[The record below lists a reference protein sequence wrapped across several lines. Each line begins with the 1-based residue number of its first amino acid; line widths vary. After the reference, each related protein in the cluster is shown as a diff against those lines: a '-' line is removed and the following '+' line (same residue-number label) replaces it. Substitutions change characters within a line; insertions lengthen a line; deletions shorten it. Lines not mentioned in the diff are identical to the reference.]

1 MQWKQWEDDQGVCYN
16 SGPYTITQRDGGQW
30 LLEGR
35 GLHERRTDP
44 DLLKMIADDDAQRRS
59 RSSAVI
65 GALEAPMSPPQ
76 RVDTSEYALDL
87 NELKRTVTRMSKVA
101 HAVNPYVDRT
111 VGTSRDMLVEVS
123 LELQRIIER
132 LP

>member
-1 MQWKQWEDDQGVCYN
+1 MQWEQWEDDQGVCYN

-35 GLHERRTDP
+35 GLHERRSDP
-44 DLLKMIADDDAQRRS
+44 DLLKMIAETDAERYS
-59 RSSAVI
+59 RPSAVI
-65 GALEAPMSPPQ
+65 GAPEARSPQ
-76 RVDTSEYALDL
+76 VVDTSEYALDL
-87 NELKRTVTRMSKVA
+87 KELQRTVKRMSKVA
-101 HAVNPYVDRT
+101 HAVNPYADRT
-111 VGTSRDMLVEVS
+111 VGTSRDTLTEVA

>member
-35 GLHERRTDP
+35 GLHERRGDP

-59 RSSAVI
+59 RTSSII
-65 GALEAPMSPPQ
+65 GVLEAPSSPQ

-87 NELKRTVTRMSKVA
+87 NELQRTVKRMSKVA

-111 VGTSRDMLVEVS
+111 VGTSRDILTEVA

>member
-44 DLLKMIADDDAQRRS
+44 DLLKMIAEDDAQRQS
-59 RSSAVI
+59 RPSAVV
-65 GALEAPMSPPQ
+65 GVPEARSPAQ
-76 RVDTSEYALDL
+76 QVDTSEYALDL
-87 NELKRTVTRMSKVA
+87 KELQRTVKRMSKVA
-101 HAVNPYVDRT
+101 HAVNPYADRT
-111 VGTSRDMLVEVS
+111 VGTSRDTLTEVA

>member
-1 MQWKQWEDDQGVCYN
+1 MKWEQWEDDQGVCYN
-16 SGPYTITQRDGGQW
+16 SGPYTITQRDGGMW

-35 GLHERRTDP
+35 GLHERRSDP
-44 DLLKMIADDDAQRRS
+44 DLLKMIADDDAQRRT
-59 RSSAVI
+59 RTTAVI
-65 GALEAPMSPPQ
+65 GVLEAPSSPQ

-87 NELKRTVTRMSKVA
+87 NELKRTVKRMSKVA

-111 VGTSRDMLVEVS
+111 VGTSRDILVEVS